1 MDASEVFQ
9 ALGMALGIGFV
20 VGLQRQRTESTLA
33 GVRTFPLITLFG
45 TLCGLISGPL
55 GVWTVAAGLLA
66 MGGLTAVSFVRSS
79 RKDIGLTTEFA
90 MLVMFAAGVLL
101 AANQSAPALAI
112 GGAVALL
119 LHLKP
124 QLHGFAAKLG
134 DNDFKAIMQ
143 FVVVSLIVLPVLP
156 DRYFGPYNALNPQ
169 RLWFTVVLIV
179 GISLAGYLIY
189 RFFGDRSGTLAGGI
203 LGGLISSTATTVSYA
218 RRSRNEESASGLA
231 AIVIMLASTVVF
243 ARVLVLIGVTS
254 PAFLPVAAFPIGA
267 MIAGTSAISLLLW
280 RNRDEASAAM
290 PQHGNPSELKAALLF
305 ALLYGGVLL
314 AVAFAKERFGNSGL
328 YVVSILSGLTDMDAI
343 TLSVSQMVQDQ
354 RIDPT
359 HGWRM
364 IMTASLSNLVFKG
377 IVVSSLGS
385 RALFARIALAFG
397 ATFALGAAVL
407 FFWHS

>member
-1 MDASEVFQ
+1 MDTSEVFQ

-20 VGLQRQRTESTLA
+20 VGLQRQRTDSTLA

-79 RKDIGLTTEFA
+79 QKDIGLTTEFA
-90 MLVMFAAGVLL
+90 MLVMFATGVLL

-189 RFFGDRSGTLAGGI
+189 RFLGDRSGTLAGGI

-218 RRSRNEESASGLA
+218 RRSRNEENAAALA
-231 AIVIMLASTVVF
+231 AIVIMIASTVVF
-243 ARVLVLIGVTS
+243 ARVLVLVGITS
-254 PAFLPVAAFPIGA
+254 PSFLPIAAMPIGI
-267 MIAGTSAISLLLW
+267 MIAGTGAISLLLW
-280 RNRDEASAAM
+280 RKRDQSSAAM

-314 AVAFAKERFGNSGL
+314 AVAFAKERFGNNGL

-343 TLSVSQMVQDQ
+343 TLSVSQMVQEQ

-364 IMTASLSNLVFKG
+364 IMIASLSNLAFKG
-377 IVVSSLGS
+377 MMVLSLGS
-385 RALFARIALAFG
+385 RALFAKIALAFG
-397 ATFALGAAVL
+397 ATFALGLAIL
-407 FFWHS
+407 FI